1 MGDLNLYLVNN
12 RGQMVMNIKVL
23 KALNGDC
30 IILNYGI
37 NNDKYILIDGGI
49 GRECYRSLKVFMN
62 GLEESNT
69 ELSLLVLTHI
79 DADHIDGILK
89 LFREDDFNYSII
101 NRMWFNYG
109 DFLDKGLEVCRNKEK
124 DDIFLQNNGVKVS
137 WRQGTSLE
145 QILNKIGFQY
155 KDIIK
160 KFDEFII
167 DGAHITVLS
176 PSLNILKEF
185 NEHWCIEKERS
196 TEISSVSDYDIPI
209 EELNELE
216 FHENIS
222 LANKSSIA
230 FIFEFMGI
238 KVLFLGDASATEV
251 ESALLELGY
260 SEDKPL
266 SVDICKL
273 SHHASKH
280 NTSNSLIRL
289 LHCKNYIISTNLTST
304 GRPSKECLSR
314 IICNSKQPVDFY
326 CNYEIDFTKMFTTE
340 EFNKYQMK
348 FITINKDGIN
358 LEDLHI

>member
-1 MGDLNLYLVNN
+1 MI
-12 RGQMVMNIKVL
+12 IKVL
-23 KALNGDC
+23 RALYGDC

-37 NNDKYILIDGGI
+37 NHGKYILIDGGI
-49 GRECYRSLKVFMN
+49 GRECYRSLKGFMN
-62 GLEESNT
+62 ELEENNT

-89 LFREDDFNYSII
+89 LFREDTFNFSII
-101 NRMWFNYG
+101 NQMWFNYG
-109 DFLDKGLEVCRNKEK
+109 FFLDKGLEVFRNKERE
-124 DDIFLQNNGVKVS
+124 DIFLQNNEGKIS
-137 WRQGTSLE
+137 WGQGTSLE
-145 QILNKIGFQY
+145 QKLNQIGFQY

-160 KFDEFII
+160 KFDEFNIG
-167 DGAHITVLS
+167 GAHITILS
-176 PSLNILKEF
+176 PSLNILREF
-185 NEHWCIEKERS
+185 NKHWCIEQEQN
-196 TEISSVSDYDIPI
+196 TEISSVSDYDTPI
-209 EELNELE
+209 KELNELE
-216 FHENIS
+216 FHDNVS

-230 FIFEFMGI
+230 FIFEFNGI
-238 KVLFLGDASATEV
+238 KALFLGDASAKEV
-251 ESALLELGY
+251 ENALLELGY
-260 SEDKPL
+260 SEDEPL

-340 EFNKYQMK
+340 DFNKYKMK
-348 FITINKDGIN
+348 FFAISKDGIN
-358 LEDLHI
+358 LEELHR